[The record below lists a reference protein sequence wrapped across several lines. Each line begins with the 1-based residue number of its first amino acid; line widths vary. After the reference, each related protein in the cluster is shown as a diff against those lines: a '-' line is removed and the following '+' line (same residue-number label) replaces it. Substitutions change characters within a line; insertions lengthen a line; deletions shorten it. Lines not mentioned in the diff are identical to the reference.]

1 MKAKKITLCGL
12 LTALA
17 VVLSLVE
24 RLFPLD
30 AVVPV
35 PGVKLGLAN
44 VVTLFA
50 LTRVSAR
57 DALAV
62 VVCRVAISSLLMGS
76 VTAFLFSLF
85 GGLLSLI
92 VMWALLRAEGTFCS
106 LLGVSVAGAAAH
118 NIGQVIAAVIW
129 MKGLYPVF
137 SCWIEKIPMRAGKI
151 LTWIFFVFM
160 VVNMAVSGLA
170 LIRSAQRADGIP
182 ATSQWQKVMD
192 THFDDKKLQK
202 IYPNAKDAEDVG
214 VPVNTG
220 GSDDSTKNE

>member
-1 MKAKKITLCGL
+1 MVFSKAKKITLCGL

-62 VVCRVAISSLLMGS
+62 VVCRVAISCRS
-76 VTAFLFSLF
+76 
-85 GGLLSLI
+85 
-92 VMWALLRAEGTFCS
+92 WAA
-106 LLGVSVAGAAAH
+106 
-118 NIGQVIAAVIW
+118 
-129 MKGLYPVF
+129 
-137 SCWIEKIPMRAGKI
+137 
-151 LTWIFFVFM
+151 
-160 VVNMAVSGLA
+160 
-170 LIRSAQRADGIP
+170 
-182 ATSQWQKVMD
+182 
-192 THFDDKKLQK
+192 
-202 IYPNAKDAEDVG
+202 
-214 VPVNTG
+214 
-220 GSDDSTKNE
+220 